1 MGTLGA
7 RQEREAG
14 GLEERRHDLPPPP
27 PNAVP
32 CAPPMAAAGVDLR
45 KIGLLGVVY
54 VAQGMAPGFAAFAMP
69 VLLRRSGVSLQGVG
83 LAGLLL
89 LPVALKFVFGPWAD
103 RVAASGETRR
113 WIGGLQAALAACVA
127 ALALVPPERALV
139 PFLTLV
145 GLAYLVVAV
154 ADVLTDGVAVR
165 VLARVERPLGNG
177 AQYGGYYLGSIV
189 AGGVFLAVE
198 PRLGWVP
205 SVAMLAALVA
215 SGLAAGLALTR
226 RLPGSAEPAA
236 GAPARAS
243 LLATLRGPLGRN
255 VLPLLLLLDLPQ
267 NVGIALVGPFLL
279 DLGLTQAQVGL
290 VSGTGGLVAA
300 VAGAALGGALLT
312 RLSRPLSLFAAG
324 TLQIVPLLGFAW
336 LAGRPAS
343 VSAALAVVSAAYFTA
358 SAFNVALSAW
368 FMDHVSRRQ
377 PATDYSVLA
386 CAHTGTFVVGGPI
399 AGGAAAALG
408 FRGYFLAAGIVGAL
422 LLLAAMPWVR
432 RFERRHGKGSS
443 EGITPGGARP

>member
-1 MGTLGA
+1 M
-7 RQEREAG
+7 
-14 GLEERRHDLPPPP
+14 
-27 PNAVP
+27 
-32 CAPPMAAAGVDLR
+32 DLR
-45 KIGLLGVVY
+45 KIALLGVVY
-54 VAQGMAPGFAAFAMP
+54 AAQGMAPGFAAFAMP

-103 RVAASGETRR
+103 RVAAAGGTRR
-113 WIGGLQAALAACVA
+113 WIGGLQAVLAACVA
-127 ALALVPPERALV
+127 ALALAPPERALV
-139 PFLTLV
+139 PFLVLV

-165 VLARVERPLGNG
+165 VLDPVERPLGNG

-226 RLPGSAEPAA
+226 RLPASPGATA
-236 GAPARAS
+236 APARAS

-279 DLGLTQAQVGL
+279 DRGLTQAQVGL

-312 RLSRPLSLFAAG
+312 RLPRALSLFVAG
-324 TLQIVPLLGFAW
+324 ALQTLPLVGFAW

-343 VSAALAVVSAAYFTA
+343 VPAALAVVSAAYFTA

-386 CAHTGTFVVGGPI
+386 CAHTGTFVLGGPI
-399 AGGAAAALG
+399 AGGVAAALG
-408 FRGYFLAAGIVGAL
+408 FRGYFLAAGLVGAL

-432 RFERRHGKGSS
+432 RFERRHG
-443 EGITPGGARP
+443 GAAEAAPATAAA